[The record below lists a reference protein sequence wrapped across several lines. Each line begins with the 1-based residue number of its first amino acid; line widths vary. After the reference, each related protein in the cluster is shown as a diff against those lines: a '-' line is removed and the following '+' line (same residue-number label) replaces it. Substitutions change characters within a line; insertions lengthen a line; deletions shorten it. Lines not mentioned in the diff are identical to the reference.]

1 MLELIVNWLR
11 NQRVLKQ
18 WNCSLKR
25 LIDHGSQ
32 FPVQTNREKTDL
44 SKKEEELILEIEKL
58 IVEKSENILKNPEC
72 DINEIIQTHTK
83 FLKMFGK
90 DCKLENY
97 ELRNTQFA
105 YTRKYV
111 QSNANF
117 ACICSFDGKTEV
129 YKIVDEISAMGWND
143 QFIGLGLMSGL
154 ISIYERKMCLNSE
167 ELTTQANHSELLAK
181 LPFKS
186 QSIRIN
192 DQWTFAD
199 ELIEGN
205 ESKIDALVWHQE
217 GLYSI
222 NNKCALRVWKIIK
235 STHTGITVAEI
246 YVLHLEQFGPFFAEP
261 KFQLRV
267 FGKNEREIKV
277 LVFGKNGFWEAKL
290 SDTLK
295 KNELVKTKEAANEI
309 TCVFQSEESLK
320 IIGHSNGKVS
330 FVPGESHE
338 FITELSNLTETAI
351 RMVVPSYYQDSQ
363 SRDFL
368 VECFNFL
375 AVLSDDLNIYILE
388 LDKTLNFVLRSTI
401 RIWEHLKASLG
412 SNENEFEMQS
422 MRIIAEKL
430 VYELLYFYWFDEGGF
445 ESSKWA
451 NL

>member
-1 MLELIVNWLR
+1 MLGLIANGPR
-11 NQRVLKQ
+11 NQRVHKQ
-18 WNCSLKR
+18 RICSFKR

-44 SKKEEELILEIEKL
+44 SKKEEELILETEKL
-58 IVEKSENILKNPEC
+58 ILEKSENVLKNREC
-72 DINEIIQTHTK
+72 DFNEIIQTHTK

-97 ELRNTQFA
+97 ELGNTQFA

-143 QFIGLGLMSGL
+143 QFIGLGLISGL
-154 ISIYERKMCLNSE
+154 ISIYQRKMCLNSE
-167 ELTTQANHSELLAK
+167 ELTTQTNHSGLLAK

-199 ELIEGN
+199 ETIEGN

-222 NNKCALRVWKIIK
+222 NNKCALKVWKIIK
-235 STHTGITVAEI
+235 STHTGITVVEI
-246 YVLHLEQFGPFFAEP
+246 YTLHLEQFGPFFAGP
-261 KFQLRV
+261 KFQLKV

-277 LVFGKNGFWEAKL
+277 LVFGENGFWEADL
-290 SDTLK
+290 RDSLK
-295 KNELVKTKEAANEI
+295 MNEFVKTKQSANEI

-330 FVPGESHE
+330 FVLGESLE
-338 FITELSNLTETAI
+338 LITELSDLTETAI
-351 RMVVPSYYQDSQ
+351 RMVVPSYYEDSQ
-363 SRDFL
+363 SINS

-388 LDKTLNFVLRSTI
+388 LDKTLNFVLRSTV
-401 RIWEHLKASLG
+401 RIWEHLKASMG
-412 SNENEFEMQS
+412 SNENDFEMQS
-422 MRIIAEKL
+422 MRIVAEKW
-430 VYELLYFYWFDEGGF
+430 VYELLYFYWFYETGF